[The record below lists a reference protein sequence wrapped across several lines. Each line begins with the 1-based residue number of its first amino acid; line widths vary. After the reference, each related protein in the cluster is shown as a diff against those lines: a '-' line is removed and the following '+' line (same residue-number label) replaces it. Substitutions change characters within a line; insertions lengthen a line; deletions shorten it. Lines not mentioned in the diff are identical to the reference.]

1 MKTLVAGSLVMMA
14 AGVFGLD
21 RGTFVS
27 EKGNIQRLAVER
39 IRSAPMDFEKVMVGA
54 EKRLR
59 GLHAELHSGGKVDSA
74 ALEEDL
80 RQLRGACQKM
90 QRNAAVRKTPPEDPA
105 ARALIEK
112 IWARYQTEVKILREN
127 VKEKA
132 NTQVPHPPLRGTF
145 PQEGKEN
152 KGFPSPLGR
161 GQGEGPDQ
169 LPEKTKLS
177 QEKRSSR
184 NIEGDERPPQE
195 SRVYWETTGAFKEVR
210 MRTTMDL
217 LYNVPARERS
227 LDEAFLRDESALLKA
242 CEITP
247 KKTRGV
253 SVRVVVPQEHSLKAD
268 PDVQTFY
275 RSLDLVPD
283 AQPIRSGG
291 FLVPV
296 GARTVTL
303 RENKAKMVFRPRRG
317 KGVAYL
323 GQSETEIQ
331 YGYVAVPPDTAY
343 YFENIG
349 SEPLELEFV
358 GLKP

>member
-1 MKTLVAGSLVMMA
+1 MKTLVTVSLVMIVA
-14 AGVFGLD
+14 FLYGLD
-21 RGTFVS
+21 RGSFVS
-27 EKGNIQRLAVER
+27 EKEDVRRLAVER
-39 IRSAPMDFEKVMVGA
+39 IRSAPVDYEKVMVAA
-54 EKRLR
+54 EKRVR
-59 GLHAELHSGGKVDSA
+59 VLHEEFSSGGEVNSS

-80 RQLRGACQKM
+80 RRLRGACQKM
-90 QRNAAVRKTPPEDPA
+90 QRTATLGKVPAEDPE
-105 ARALIEK
+105 ARALVEK
-112 IWARYQTEVKILREN
+112 KWVRYQSETRLLRDQVLEKTATPREVKGGER
-127 VKEKA
+127 
-132 NTQVPHPPLRGTF
+132 PG
-145 PQEGKEN
+145 
-152 KGFPSPLGR
+152 
-161 GQGEGPDQ
+161 GEGP
-169 LPEKTKLS
+169 PS
-177 QEKRSSR
+177 
-184 NIEGDERPPQE
+184 E
-195 SRVYWETTGAFKEVR
+195 SRVYWETIGAFIELR
-210 MRTTMDL
+210 ERTILDL
-217 LYNVPARERS
+217 LYNTPPGERG
-227 LDEAFLRDESALLKA
+227 LNEALLRDEVALLKA

-349 SEPLELEFV
+349 SEPLELEYV

>member
-1 MKTLVAGSLVMMA
+1 MKTLVAGSLVLLA
-14 AGVFGLD
+14 ASLYGLD
-21 RGTFVS
+21 RGSFVS
-27 EKGNIQRLAVER
+27 EKEDVRRLAVER
-39 IRSAPMDFEKVMVGA
+39 IRSAPMDYEKVMVAA
-54 EKRLR
+54 EKRVR
-59 GLHAELHSGGKVDSA
+59 VLHEEFSSGGEVNSP

-80 RQLRGACQKM
+80 RRLRGACQKM
-90 QRNAAVRKTPPEDPA
+90 QRTATLGKAPAEDPE
-105 ARALIEK
+105 ARALVEK
-112 IWARYQTEVKILREN
+112 KWGRYQAETRLLRDQVLEKTAPSRDVKGGERPGFETP
-127 VKEKA
+127 KA
-132 NTQVPHPPLRGTF
+132 
-145 PQEGKEN
+145 EGP
-152 KGFPSPLGR
+152 G
-161 GQGEGPDQ
+161 GEGP
-169 LPEKTKLS
+169 
-177 QEKRSSR
+177 
-184 NIEGDERPPQE
+184 PPSE
-195 SRVYWETTGAFKEVR
+195 SRVYWETTGAFKELR
-210 MRTTMDL
+210 ERTILDL
-217 LYNVPARERS
+217 LYNTPPGERG
-227 LDEAFLRDESALLKA
+227 LNEALLRDEVSLLKA

-291 FLVPV
+291 FVVPV

>member
-1 MKTLVAGSLVMMA
+1 MKTLVAVLVMVMA
-14 AGVFGLD
+14 AGVSGLD
-21 RGTFVS
+21 RKTFDS
-27 EKGNIQRLAVER
+27 QKENIQRLAVER
-39 IRSAPMDFEKVMVGA
+39 IRSAPMDYEKVMVAA
-54 EKRLR
+54 EKRVR
-59 GLHAELHSGGKVDSA
+59 GLHAELNSGGKVDFS

-90 QRNAAVRKTPPEDPA
+90 QRNAAVRKVPAEDPA
-105 ARALIEK
+105 ARALIEQ
-112 IWARYQTEVKILREN
+112 IWARYQAEVKILREH
-127 VKEKA
+127 V
-132 NTQVPHPPLRGTF
+132 T
-145 PQEGKEN
+145 EN
-152 KGFPSPLGR
+152 
-161 GQGEGPDQ
+161 
-169 LPEKTKLS
+169 TKLS
-177 QEKRSSR
+177 KEKRSST

-195 SRVYWETTGAFKEVR
+195 SRVYWETTGAFKELR
-210 MRTTMDL
+210 TRTTMDL

-242 CEITP
+242 CEVSP
-247 KKTRGV
+247 KKTRGT
-253 SVRVVVPQEHSLKAD
+253 SVRVVVPQEHGLKAD

-291 FLVPV
+291 FVVPV

-303 RENKAKMVFRPRRG
+303 RESKIKMVFRPRRG

-323 GQSETEIQ
+323 GQSESELQ

-343 YFENIG
+343 YFENTG
-349 SEPLELEFV
+349 SEPLELEYV

>member
-1 MKTLVAGSLVMMA
+1 MKTLVAGSMVMIVA
-14 AGVFGLD
+14 SLYGLD
-21 RGTFVS
+21 RGSFVS
-27 EKGNIQRLAVER
+27 EKEDVRRLAVER
-39 IRSAPMDFEKVMVGA
+39 IRSAPMDYEKVMVAA
-54 EKRLR
+54 EKRVR
-59 GLHAELHSGGKVDSA
+59 ILHEEFGSGGEVNSS

-80 RQLRGACQKM
+80 RLLRGACQKM
-90 QRNAAVRKTPPEDPA
+90 QRTATVGKAPVEDPE
-105 ARALIEK
+105 ARTLVEK
-112 IWARYQTEVKILREN
+112 KWVRYQAEIRLLRDQVSEKTSPSREVK
-127 VKEKA
+127 
-132 NTQVPHPPLRGTF
+132 G
-145 PQEGKEN
+145 
-152 KGFPSPLGR
+152 
-161 GQGEGPDQ
+161 GEGPGG
-169 LPEKTKLS
+169 
-177 QEKRSSR
+177 
-184 NIEGDERPPQE
+184 EGPPPSE
-195 SRVYWETTGAFKEVR
+195 SRVYWETIGAFVELR
-210 MRTTMDL
+210 ERTILDL
-217 LYNVPARERS
+217 LYNTPPGERG
-227 LDEAFLRDESALLKA
+227 LNEALLRDEMALLKA

-247 KKTRGV
+247 KKTRGA
-253 SVRVVVPQEHSLKAD
+253 SVRVVVPQEHGLKAD

-291 FLVPV
+291 FFVPV

>member
-1 MKTLVAGSLVMMA
+1 MKTLVAVLVMVMA
-14 AGVFGLD
+14 AGVSGLD
-21 RGTFVS
+21 RKTFDS
-27 EKGNIQRLAVER
+27 QKENIQRLAVER
-39 IRSAPMDFEKVMVGA
+39 IRSAPMDYEKVMVAA
-54 EKRLR
+54 EKRVR
-59 GLHAELHSGGKVDSA
+59 GLHAELNSGGKVDSS

-90 QRNAAVRKTPPEDPA
+90 QRNAAVRKVPAEDPA
-105 ARALIEK
+105 ARALIEQ
-112 IWARYQTEVKILREN
+112 IWARYQAEVKILREH
-127 VKEKA
+127 V
-132 NTQVPHPPLRGTF
+132 T
-145 PQEGKEN
+145 EN
-152 KGFPSPLGR
+152 
-161 GQGEGPDQ
+161 
-169 LPEKTKLS
+169 TKLS
-177 QEKRSSR
+177 KEKRSST

-195 SRVYWETTGAFKEVR
+195 SRVYWETTGAFKELR

-242 CEITP
+242 CEVSP
-247 KKTRGV
+247 KKTRGT
-253 SVRVVVPQEHSLKAD
+253 SVRVVVPQEHGLKAD

-291 FLVPV
+291 FVVPV

-303 RENKAKMVFRPRRG
+303 RESKIKMVFRPRRG

-323 GQSETEIQ
+323 GQSESELQ

-343 YFENIG
+343 YFENTG
-349 SEPLELEFV
+349 SEPLELEYV